1 MEAVQWIIDR
11 GLGVTGLA
19 VIGYFL
25 KYYFDNIHQRIND
38 IQASNDLKF
47 TEIIN
52 RITNIEGKNKDVL
65 DIVLEKFSRWE
76 DRILTL
82 ISKMDKLTPD
92 QISKEITT
100 IKQSAKEEINDVKLH
115 VHRIN
120 LEMKKIA
127 NEPYD
132 EKTKKLLLDRM
143 ETQRE
148 YFEEK
153 IKSFDDSYLKLVK
166 AVTMLNERQKTTEM
180 KVENLSGANKVKL
193 K

>member
-1 MEAVQWIIDR
+1 MEVFQWIIDR

-38 IQASNDLKF
+38 IQSGNDLKF

-92 QISKEITT
+92 EISREITT
-100 IKQSAKEEINDVKLH
+100 IKQSAKEELNDVKLH

-120 LEMKKIA
+120 LEVKKIA

-132 EKTKKLLLDRM
+132 EKTRKLLLDRI
-143 ETQRE
+143 EQQRD
-148 YFEEK
+148 YIDEK
-153 IKSFDDSYLKLVK
+153 IKSFDESYLKIVK
-166 AVTMLNERQKTTEM
+166 AVTMLNERQKTTEI
-180 KVENLSGANKVKL
+180 KVENLSGASKVKL

>member
-1 MEAVQWIIDR
+1 MEIFQWIIDR

-38 IQASNDLKF
+38 IQSGNDLKF

-82 ISKMDKLTPD
+82 ISKMDKMTPD
-92 QISKEITT
+92 EISKEITG
-100 IKQSAKEEINDVKLH
+100 IKNSAKEELNDVKLR
-115 VHRIN
+115 VHRIT
-120 LEMKKIA
+120 LEVKKIS

-132 EKTKKLLLDRM
+132 EKIKQMLLSKIEANKELID
-143 ETQRE
+143 
-148 YFEEK
+148 EK
-153 IKSFDDSYLKLVK
+153 IKGFDESYLKLVK
-166 AVTMLNERQKTTEM
+166 ALTMINDRVRTAELKID
-180 KVENLSGANKVKL
+180 NLSGANKVKL